1 MIKVGSIQTGR
12 DYHLWFNELQD
23 IFLLAL
29 TNFIAEKKN
38 KWCSMKFFIEEAGDW
53 IGWAFSQ
60 VWIYFNAQPCLEGS
74 PMRVHMAR

>member
-53 IGWAFSQ
+53 IGWAFNQ
-60 VWIYFNAQPCLEGS
+60 VWI
-74 PMRVHMAR
+74 